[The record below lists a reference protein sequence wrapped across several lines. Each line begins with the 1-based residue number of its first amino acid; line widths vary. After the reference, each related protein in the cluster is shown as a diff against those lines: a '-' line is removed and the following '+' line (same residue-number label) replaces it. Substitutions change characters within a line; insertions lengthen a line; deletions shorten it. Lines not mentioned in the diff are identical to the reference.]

1 MDAPNVGHLRGLTR
15 RITSARCFP
24 AKEEAM
30 KSIPTE
36 IVDRPMLV
44 QEVGGNRTWE
54 AETTDP
60 FCNVWYEVTGGKT
73 DWSKRWCRVDCSMM
87 TEEEAER
94 L

>member
-1 MDAPNVGHLRGLTR
+1 MDAPNVVHLRGLTR

-44 QEVGGNRTWE
+44 QEVGGGS
-54 AETTDP
+54 D
-60 FCNVWYEVTGGKT
+60 VGGR
-73 DWSKRWCRVDCSMM
+73 DDRPVLQRVVRGDRGQD
-87 TEEEAER
+87 R
-94 L
+94 LEQALVPH